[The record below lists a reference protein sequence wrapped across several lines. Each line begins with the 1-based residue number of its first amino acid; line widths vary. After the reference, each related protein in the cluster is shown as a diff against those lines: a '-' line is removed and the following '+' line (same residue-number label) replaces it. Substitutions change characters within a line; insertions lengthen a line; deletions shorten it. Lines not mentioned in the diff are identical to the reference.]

1 MSEEEKE
8 NVENEEINEEEKKE
22 EEPVLD
28 EQEKKDL
35 EEDKAEEDRDREEE
49 QVLDDEG
56 NPIPNAPPKPPQNPL
71 KLDML
76 KQNIKK
82 FLKLLMAFL
91 TLLLN

>member
-1 MSEEEKE
+1 MNKSRK
-8 NVENEEINEEEKKE
+8 ILK
-22 EEPVLD
+22 
-28 EQEKKDL
+28 
-35 EEDKAEEDRDREEE
+35 EDKAEEDRDREEE

-56 NPIPNAPPKPPQNPL
+56 NPIPKPPQNPL

-82 FLKLLMAFL
+82 LLKLLMAFL

>member
-8 NVENEEINEEEKKE
+8 NRKWGNKRRGKKRRR
-22 EEPVLD
+22 
-28 EQEKKDL
+28 
-35 EEDKAEEDRDREEE
+35 ASIRWTRIEEDRDREEE

-71 KLDML
+71 KFDML

-82 FLKLLMAFL
+82 LLKLLMAFL